1 MLFSMVS
8 ISNYDFNYDIITHI
22 SAPIHANTHTPHSST
37 PVCHK
42 DRDYRYDID
51 TYINERKK

>member
-1 MLFSMVS
+1 MVS